1 MMRRRRVGARSAIAA
16 VSAPFGRDVRAGL
29 DQIERIVSRA
39 RGRGA
44 GLVVLPEAALGG
56 YLFEPVLPGA
66 RTSVAPPPELDRDG
80 PEIERLARIAGDTVV
95 CAGYTEVADGGRYSS
110 AVCVTGDGVLGH
122 QRKVHLPPG
131 EKGEFLSGERFNAF
145 DTPIGRMGM
154 LVCYD
159 KVFPEAARELSV
171 DGADI
176 VASLAAWPVCRARP
190 AARTKHDRQVEHFN
204 LLDRAR
210 ALENQ
215 VIWVSANQCGRL
227 GRLRFPGQAKVVDPD
242 GTVLASTGTRAG
254 TALAHVDVG
263 DSLGAVRRELSHL
276 GDRVPAAYR
285 TAAAAV

>member
-1 MMRRRRVGARSAIAA
+1 MFRGGRTGAGPAFAA
-16 VSAPFGRDVRAGL
+16 VSAPFGRDVHAGL

-39 RGRGA
+39 RRRGA
-44 GLVVLPEAALGG
+44 DLVVLPEAALGG

-66 RTSVAPPPELDRDG
+66 RTSVAPPPELCRDG

-95 CAGYTEVADGGRYSS
+95 CAGYTEAAPGGRYSS

-131 EKGEFLSGERFNAF
+131 EKGQFLSGDGFKAF
-145 DTPIGRMGM
+145 DTPLGRMGM

-159 KVFPEAARELSV
+159 KVFPEAARDLSL

-190 AARTKHDRQVEHFN
+190 ATRTKHDRQVEHFN

-242 GTVLASTGTRAG
+242 GSVLASTGTRAG
-254 TALAHVDVG
+254 TALARVDVRG
-263 DSLGAVRRELSHL
+263 SLGAVRHELSHL
-276 GDRVPAAYR
+276 GDRVPSAYAA
-285 TAAAAV
+285 